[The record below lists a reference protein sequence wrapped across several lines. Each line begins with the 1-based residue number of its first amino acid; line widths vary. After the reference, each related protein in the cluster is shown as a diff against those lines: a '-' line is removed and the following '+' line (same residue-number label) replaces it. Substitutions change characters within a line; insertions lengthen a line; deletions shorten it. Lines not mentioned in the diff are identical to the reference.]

1 MNTLMILGGTLGAF
15 LGMFLWRLQ
24 KRRKTNNRNKE
35 E

>member
-1 MNTLMILGGTLGAF
+1 MNILMILGGTFGAF

-24 KRRKTNNRNKE
+24 KRSKTNNRNKE